1 MPLEV
6 TGESNQAVCAFARRK
21 NQAWVI
27 AVAPRS
33 IGSAVYNGIVPLG
46 DFWRSTAVSVGS
58 EMANPWVNVI
68 TGEYLESTH
77 AAATQALPL
86 SRVLS
91 HFPVAL
97 LYQEQVSTLSSLR
110 EETLHAAGVQH
121 STT

>member
-1 MPLEV
+1 M
-6 TGESNQAVCAFARRK
+6 
-21 NQAWVI
+21 
-27 AVAPRS
+27 
-33 IGSAVYNGIVPLG
+33 
-46 DFWRSTAVSVGS
+46 SVGT

-97 LYQEQVSTLSSLR
+97 LYQEQSTLSSLR